1 MHKGKRG
8 RPKGLTYTK
17 SWVLSVTAEQ
27 EKRFL
32 KAAASISKSKS
43 EFTREAM
50 NLYEKQISG
59 KNT

>member
-1 MHKGKRG
+1 M
-8 RPKGLTYTK
+8 TYTK